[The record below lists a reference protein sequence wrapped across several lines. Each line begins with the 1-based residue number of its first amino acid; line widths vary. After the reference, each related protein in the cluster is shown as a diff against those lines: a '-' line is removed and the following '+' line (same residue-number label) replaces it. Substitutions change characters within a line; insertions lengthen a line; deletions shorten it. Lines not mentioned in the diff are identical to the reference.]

1 MLDLDLIKA
10 AVANLSK
17 EDAEE
22 LDQLLLDGTPLWVP
36 LPGPQTEAYYSG
48 ADILFYGGAAGG
60 GKTDLLIGACLTSHL
75 KSIIFRREGTQ
86 LQGIYDRMTE
96 MLGSRDGFAA
106 KDKIWRLPGR
116 QIEFGSTPNPK
127 DEEKYQGRPHDLKGF
142 DEICHFPEAQF
153 RFLGGWLRSTVEGQ
167 RKRIICTGNPPTS
180 AEGQWVKE
188 FWGPWL
194 MKDHPHP
201 AKPGELVWYA
211 MIDGKEEIV
220 ESGDPFE
227 YEDEMIKPTSR
238 TFIPSSV
245 EDNVFLMETGYKST
259 LQALPEPLR
268 SQMLKGDFGAGMDDP
283 VWQVIPSD
291 WVAQAMDRWSPM
303 EAPER
308 PPMTSLGVDPSRGG
322 RDEMIIARRHS
333 LWFDEPI
340 AIAGIDVPDGPT
352 AAGLV
357 MKARRDRAPVHID
370 VIGIG
375 SSPTDFL
382 VSNRVQTVPINN
394 SAKSN
399 EVDASRTLKFRNM
412 RAESYWGMR
421 EALDPVNG
429 LNLSLPP
436 NPRLRA
442 DLTAPHW
449 KLTAQGVQIEL
460 KEDVAERIGRSP
472 DYGDAYVLALFL
484 TDRDEDLPWNQTEG
498 KKGDDYDPH
507 S

>member
-1 MLDLDLIKA
+1 
-10 AVANLSK
+10 
-17 EDAEE
+17 
-22 LDQLLLDGTPLWVP
+22 
-36 LPGPQTEAYYSG
+36 
-48 ADILFYGGAAGG
+48 
-60 GKTDLLIGACLTSHL
+60 
-75 KSIIFRREGTQ
+75 
-86 LQGIYDRMTE
+86 
-96 MLGSRDGFAA
+96 
-106 KDKIWRLPGR
+106 
-116 QIEFGSTPNPK
+116 
-127 DEEKYQGRPHDLKGF
+127 
-142 DEICHFPEAQF
+142 
-153 RFLGGWLRSTVEGQ
+153 
-167 RKRIICTGNPPTS
+167 
-180 AEGQWVKE
+180 
-188 FWGPWL
+188 

-429 LNLSLPP
+429 LNLALPP

-472 DYGDAYVLALFL
+472 DYGDASGEPGYQGRGRPRFAPTAATARTWTPRSRRALGL
-484 TDRDEDLPWNQTEG
+484 HGNR
-498 KKGDDYDPH
+498 
-507 S
+507 